1 MSTHT
6 MVSDIHRT
14 TMGSQEGS
22 HDKNLSVSNTRIVS
36 TTEHMLIPVTDSSQ
50 VSIFDHRRVQYL
62 IFAR

>member
-22 HDKNLSVSNTRIVS
+22 DNKNLSVSNTWTIS
-36 TTEHMLIPVTDSSQ
+36 TTEYMLIPVPD
-50 VSIFDHRRVQYL
+50 
-62 IFAR
+62 